1 MFLVKTQSITSFKK
15 MINVKILLRSNRLK
29 PRFLKKRKNKMLNF
43 PLKEKKVNSILRIAL
58 ILILKGQIRAILR
71 F

>member
-1 MFLVKTQSITSFKK
+1 MLLVKTQSITSFIK

-43 PLKEKKVNSILRIAL
+43 PLKEKKVNSIFRIAL
-58 ILILKGQIRAILR
+58 ILILIGQIRAILR

>member
-1 MFLVKTQSITSFKK
+1 MLLVKTQSITSFKK

-43 PLKEKKVNSILRIAL
+43 PLKEKKVNSIFRIAL
-58 ILILKGQIRAILR
+58 ILILIGQIRAILR